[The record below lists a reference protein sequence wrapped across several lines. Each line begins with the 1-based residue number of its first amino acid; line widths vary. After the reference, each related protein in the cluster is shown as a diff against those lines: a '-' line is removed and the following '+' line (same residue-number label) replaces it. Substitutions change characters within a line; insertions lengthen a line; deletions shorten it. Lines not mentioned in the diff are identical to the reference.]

1 MPDLPSEIIRLIL
14 AHSDETNYD
23 DEFNP
28 SFIDMPIHEPT
39 TSVSIVWRLLPFEK
53 IVSHCTA
60 LKSVTLNR
68 YAMPSRKSWRVWHRS
83 LDTHAA
89 VASPIKSLSCSLPFT
104 SEALQLFACLGS
116 ELQELVVR
124 GWEDETIASAPDVEQ
139 ELYHILRMNAL
150 LPSARTGVVT
160 FGLRKISFV
169 AEGFVSAA
177 FIQSLPFMAP
187 QLEELHIA
195 EEVDIFEADDNN
207 RGSDLTFRDLIASLP
222 RTMKSFKIYATHDA
236 HLDLGTFEGL
246 DAHLP
251 GLTQLGGRS
260 HFFSQDILIA
270 LADHGN
276 VSSLCIHST
285 RRVEE
290 TSALYDDEDDKRAV
304 YRDETLDSRAAVQ
317 EMGAVVRD
325 MMVHG
330 MSWRQE
336 DDHEKSGVI
345 DRMMRLARGRA
356 QRRDAAESA

>member
-1 MPDLPSEIIRLIL
+1 
-14 AHSDETNYD
+14 
-23 DEFNP
+23 
-28 SFIDMPIHEPT
+28 
-39 TSVSIVWRLLPFEK
+39 
-53 IVSHCTA
+53 
-60 LKSVTLNR
+60 
-68 YAMPSRKSWRVWHRS
+68 MPSRKSWRVWHRA
-83 LDTHAA
+83 LDRHAA

-104 SEALQLFACLGS
+104 SEALKLFACLGS

-124 GWEDETIASAPDVEQ
+124 GWEDETTTSAPDVEQ

-160 FGLRKISFV
+160 FGLRKISFF

-177 FIQSLPFMAP
+177 FIQSLPFIAP

-195 EEVDIFEADDNN
+195 EEVEILEADDNN

-222 RTMKSFKIYATHDA
+222 PSMKSFKIYASHDA
-236 HLDLGTFEGL
+236 HLNLGTFEGL
-246 DAHLP
+246 GAHIP
-251 GLTQLGGRS
+251 GLMHLGGRS
-260 HFFSQDILIA
+260 HYFNHDMLIA
-270 LADHGN
+270 LAEYGK

-285 RRVEE
+285 RRGDEV
-290 TSALYDDEDDKRAV
+290 SARYEDEDDKRAV

-317 EMGAVVRD
+317 EMGAVARD

-345 DRMMRLARGRA
+345 DRTMRLARGRA
-356 QRRDAAESA
+356 QRRDAAESG